1 VVKNALGQFTTED
14 PEKTDNSFKMS
25 QTMTTAPAWTIPG
38 FLEARENNHLFIS
51 GADATALTY
60 KYGTPLFVFSEARIG
75 GNIAR
80 LQAAAKQV
88 DRPIK
93 FCYAS
98 KANSNMAVLGV
109 VRDAGIDIEVNS
121 GGELFKA
128 LRAGFRPDQI
138 IFNGT
143 SKTSEELD
151 EAVRAGIYS
160 INVDSI
166 YEIELVEDAV
176 RRARAELNSGLP
188 PARIALRL
196 VPEIGTRSHLG
207 LQTALLTSKF
217 GISSSEVLEAFRR
230 GLQHPDLIHVCGIH
244 IHVGSQTPDVEPF
257 AEAFKSMWNHLMT
270 IHRETGLI
278 LEHINLGGGIP
289 VNYLRDRSQADQLPE
304 HEREMLGADLEP
316 SAVLTEALRVARES
330 ARDAAAE
337 HLLENVTILLEPGR
351 SIIADTGVVLTKVQ
365 NIKRRPETDDV
376 WLLTDAGYNLLLSMN
391 NYKWYY
397 HLVSASRACE
407 PADAEYKVA
416 GPLCDSGDVYF
427 DIERH
432 GRLPDYRLLPRDVK
446 PGEVLALLNSGAYS
460 LAQMFPYNGRPLP
473 AAVMVREGGKA
484 ELIRKRDTYEDLL
497 MNDVW

>member
-1 VVKNALGQFTTED
+1 
-14 PEKTDNSFKMS
+14 MS
-25 QTMTTAPAWTIPG
+25 SQVIAPCPAWTIPG
-38 FLEARENNHLFIS
+38 FLEARENNHLFVS
-51 GADATALTY
+51 GADATALTH
-60 KYGTPLFVFSEARIG
+60 KHGTPLFVFSEPRIRQ
-75 GNIAR
+75 NIAR
-80 LQAAAKQV
+80 LQLAAKQV

-98 KANSNMAVLGV
+98 KANSNMAVLRV

-128 LRAGFRPDQI
+128 LRVGFRPDQI

-143 SKTSEELD
+143 SKTNEELD
-151 EAVRAGIYS
+151 EAVRAGIYA

-176 RRARAELNSGLP
+176 RRARSELNSGLP

-217 GISSSEVLEAFRR
+217 GISSSEVLDAFRR
-230 GLQHPDLIHVCGIH
+230 GLQHPELIHVCGIH

-270 IHRETGLI
+270 IHRETGHT

-304 HEREMLGADLEP
+304 HERDMLGADLEP
-316 SAVLTEALRVARES
+316 SAVLQAALRVARES
-330 ARDAAAE
+330 ARDAQAE
-337 HLLENVTILLEPGR
+337 HFLDRVTILLEPGR
-351 SIIADTGVVLTKVQ
+351 SVIADAGIVLTKVQ
-365 NIKRRPETDDV
+365 NIKRRPETNDV

-397 HLVSASRACE
+397 HLISASRACE
-407 PADAEYKVA
+407 PLEAEYKVA

-432 GRLPDYRLLPRDVK
+432 GRLPDYRLLPREVK
-446 PGEVLALLNSGAYS
+446 PGEVLALLNAGAYS

-484 ELIRKRDTYEDLL
+484 DVIRRRDTYEDLL
-497 MNDVW
+497 TNDVW

>member
-1 VVKNALGQFTTED
+1 
-14 PEKTDNSFKMS
+14 MS
-25 QTMTTAPAWTIPG
+25 SGKVQMRPAWTIPG
-38 FLEARENNHLFIS
+38 YLEVRDGRLSIN
-51 GADATALTY
+51 GVDAVKLVEEY
-60 KYGTPLFVFSEARIG
+60 NSPLFVFSESRIHA
-75 GNIAR
+75 NIDR
-80 LQAAAKQV
+80 LKHAAEVV

-98 KANSNMAVLGV
+98 KANSNMAILRTVLE
-109 VRDAGIDIEVNS
+109 AGIDIEVNS

-143 SKTSEELD
+143 SKTDEELD

-166 YEIELVEDAV
+166 YEIELVENAV
-176 RRARAELNSGLP
+176 RRARSELNSGLP

-230 GLQHPDLIHVCGIH
+230 GLQNPDLIEVCGIH

-270 IHRETGLI
+270 IHRETGHT

-289 VNYLRDRSQADQLPE
+289 VNYLRDPSQADQLPE
-304 HEREMLGADLEP
+304 HERDMLGANLEP

-330 ARDAAAE
+330 ARDVEAE
-337 HLLENVTILLEPGR
+337 HLLDRVAILLEPGR
-351 SIIADTGVVLTKVQ
+351 SVIADAGLVLTTVR
-365 NIKRRPETDDV
+365 NIKRRPETGDV
-376 WLLTDAGYNLLLSMN
+376 WLLTDAGYNIMLSMN

-397 HLVSASRACE
+397 HLISASRACE
-407 PADAEYKVA
+407 PSERYYKVA

-427 DIERH
+427 DIERE
-432 GRLPDYRLLPRDVK
+432 GRLPDYRKLPQDVQ

-460 LAQMFPYNGRPLP
+460 LAQMFHYNGRPLP
-473 AAVMVREGGKA
+473 AAVMISEGG
-484 ELIRKRDTYEDLL
+484 TT
-497 MNDVW
+497 

>member
-1 VVKNALGQFTTED
+1 
-14 PEKTDNSFKMS
+14 MS
-25 QTMTTAPAWTIPG
+25 QVITNAPAWTIPG

-51 GADATALTY
+51 GADATSLSY
-60 KYGTPLFVFSEARIG
+60 KFGTPLFVFSESRIR
-75 GNIAR
+75 GNINR
-80 LQAAAKQV
+80 LQSAARQV

-98 KANSNMAVLGV
+98 KANSNMAVLQV
-109 VRDAGIDIEVNS
+109 VRDAGIDVEVNS

-143 SKTSEELD
+143 SKTDEELD

-160 INVDSI
+160 INVDST
-166 YEIELVEDAV
+166 YEIELVEAAV
-176 RRARAELNSGLP
+176 RRARSELNSGLP

-217 GISSSEVLEAFRR
+217 GISSSEVLDAFRR
-230 GLQHPDLIHVCGIH
+230 GLQHPELIHVCGIH

-257 AEAFKSMWNHLMT
+257 AEAFKSMWNHLMA
-270 IHRETGLI
+270 IHRETGLT

-289 VNYLRDRSQADQLPE
+289 VNYLRDRSQAEQLPE
-304 HEREMLGADLEP
+304 HERDMLGADLEP
-316 SAVLTEALRVARES
+316 VEVLSEALRVARES
-330 ARDAAAE
+330 ARNAEAE
-337 HLLENVTILLEPGR
+337 HLLDQVTILLEPGR
-351 SIIADTGVVLTKVQ
+351 SVIADAGLVLTKVR

-376 WLLTDAGYNLLLSMN
+376 WLLTDAGYNILLSMN

-397 HLVSASRACE
+397 HLVSASRACDSLQ
-407 PADAEYKVA
+407 AQYKVA

-432 GRLPDYRLLPRDVK
+432 GRLPDYRLLPADVK
-446 PGEVLALLNSGAYS
+446 PGEVLALLNAGAYS

-473 AAVMVREGGKA
+473 AAVMVRDGGRA

-497 MNDVW
+497 INDVW

>member
-1 VVKNALGQFTTED
+1 
-14 PEKTDNSFKMS
+14 MS
-25 QTMTTAPAWTIPG
+25 QVITTAPAWTIPG

-60 KYGTPLFVFSEARIG
+60 KYSTPLFVFSEPRIRA
-75 GNIAR
+75 NIAR
-80 LQAAAKQV
+80 LQAAAKKV

-143 SKTSEELD
+143 SKTNEELD
-151 EAVRAGIYS
+151 EAVRAGIYA

-188 PARIALRL
+188 PARITLRL

-217 GISSSEVLEAFRR
+217 GISASEVLDAFRR
-230 GLQHPDLIHVCGIH
+230 GLQNPDLIHVAGIH

-257 AEAFKSMWNHLMT
+257 AQAFKSMWEHLVK
-270 IHRETGLI
+270 IHDETGHT

-289 VNYLRDRSQADQLPE
+289 VNYLRDAPQADDLPE
-304 HEREMLGADLEP
+304 HERHML
-316 SAVLTEALRVARES
+316 
-330 ARDAAAE
+330 AAE
-337 HLLENVTILLEPGR
+337 LEL
-351 SIIADTGVVLTKVQ
+351 
-365 NIKRRPETDDV
+365 
-376 WLLTDAGYNLLLSMN
+376 
-391 NYKWYY
+391 
-397 HLVSASRACE
+397 
-407 PADAEYKVA
+407 
-416 GPLCDSGDVYF
+416 
-427 DIERH
+427 
-432 GRLPDYRLLPRDVK
+432 
-446 PGEVLALLNSGAYS
+446 
-460 LAQMFPYNGRPLP
+460 
-473 AAVMVREGGKA
+473 
-484 ELIRKRDTYEDLL
+484 
-497 MNDVW
+497 

>member
-1 VVKNALGQFTTED
+1 
-14 PEKTDNSFKMS
+14 MS
-25 QTMTTAPAWTIPG
+25 PAITAAPAWTIPG

-51 GADATALTY
+51 GVDATALSY
-60 KYGTPLFVFSEARIG
+60 RHGTPLFVFSEPRIRA
-75 GNIAR
+75 NIAR

-98 KANSNMAVLGV
+98 KANSNMAVLKV
-109 VRDAGIDIEVNS
+109 VLDAGIDIEVNS
-121 GGELFKA
+121 GGELHKA
-128 LRAGFRPDQI
+128 LRVGFSPSQI

-143 SKTSEELD
+143 SKTEEELD

-176 RRARAELNSGLP
+176 RRARASLNNGLP

-217 GISSSEVLEAFRR
+217 GISSSEVLEAFHR
-230 GLQHPDLIHVCGIH
+230 GLQNPELIHVCGIH

-270 IHRETGLI
+270 IHRETGHT

-304 HEREMLGADLEP
+304 HERDMLGANLEP
-316 SAVLTEALRVARES
+316 AAVLTEALRVAREA
-330 ARDAAAE
+330 ARDVEAE
-337 HLLENVTILLEPGR
+337 HLLDRVTILLEPGR
-351 SIIADTGVVLTKVQ
+351 SVIADAGVVLTRVR
-365 NIKRRPETDDV
+365 NIKRRPETNDV
-376 WLLTDAGYNLLLSMN
+376 WLLTDAGYNILLSMN

-397 HLVSASRACE
+397 HLISASRACE
-407 PADAEYKVA
+407 SADSEYKVA

-432 GRLPDYRLLPRDVK
+432 GRLPDYRLLPPDAQ

-473 AAVMVREGGKA
+473 AAVMVREDGKA
-484 ELIRKRDTYEDLL
+484 EVIRRRDTYDDLL
-497 MNDVW
+497 ANDVW